1 MLHIISAIESIENVT
16 EVVQFTNA
24 ICTDV
29 MRQSCWFCSVS
40 GVAGIIPT
48 QAARILLLLQL
59 TTAGCFNFN
68 CNHLSFPRIF
78 GFFPTLVLQRK
89 EFVFTVDRSE
99 RKRRQ
104 KKCVF
109 LEKRKAHML
118 WRQCTVTIPW
128 RNICAFYWGIFFC
141 FFRLCMCIHMRI
153 GPGTPSF
160 SHLIRRKKPP
170 RLLNSSG
177 LYLK

>member
-109 LEKRKAHML
+109 LEKRRTCCDVSVRSPFRDGIFAHSIGEFFF
-118 WRQCTVTIPW
+118 VSFVFV
-128 RNICAFYWGIFFC
+128 CAFI
-141 FFRLCMCIHMRI
+141 
-153 GPGTPSF
+153 
-160 SHLIRRKKPP
+160 
-170 RLLNSSG
+170 
-177 LYLK
+177 